1 MTENFRFKKKFGQNF
16 LKNAVI
22 VTRIADAATI
32 EKNSL
37 VIEIGP
43 GAAALTKELCQR
55 ADQVLCYEIDDS
67 LELVLDKQLKDYS
80 NVDVIYD
87 DFLKRNVLEDLKKY
101 SFQHLYVVANLPY
114 YITTPIITKLID
126 EQIPVEKVVV
136 MVQKEVGERFT
147 AKVGSRDYGSLT
159 VFLNYYFE
167 MEKLFL
173 VGRGNFVP
181 QPHVDSVVIRLTAKK
196 DRLEVLDLPFFFQL
210 VRDSFRFKR
219 KNLRNNLKEYD
230 LNVIESVLKK
240 FHKDLTVRA
249 EQLTLE
255 EFVALSNAFH
265 A

>member
-43 GAAALTKELCQR
+43 GAGALTKELCQR

-173 VGRGNFVP
+173 VGCGNFVP